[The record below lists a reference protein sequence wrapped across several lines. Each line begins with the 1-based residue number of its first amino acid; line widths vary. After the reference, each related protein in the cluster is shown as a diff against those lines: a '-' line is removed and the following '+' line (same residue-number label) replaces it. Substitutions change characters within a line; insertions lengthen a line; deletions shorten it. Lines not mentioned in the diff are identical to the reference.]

1 MQNADVDEQRKLLV
15 IILTATLA
23 ALAVH
28 RLAEWGQAHALEIRL
43 PVRTLSYDGL
53 D

>member
-1 MQNADVDEQRKLLV
+1 MRNDDVDEQRKLLL

-28 RLAEWGQAHALEIRL
+28 RLAEWGQAHALDIRL
-43 PVRTLSYDGL
+43 PARTLSYDDL